1 MRDTRKL
8 GLHLE
13 KKERIDFDFTRK
25 GKRKVIEMN
34 EAIDL
39 NELDFEVLR
48 DREPEVEDKTHELSK
63 EVNTQIDTLI
73 NSLAKTQEKMK
84 CSNLS
89 KA

>member
-48 DREPEVEDKTHELSK
+48 DKEPEVEDKTHELSK

-73 NSLAKTQEKMK
+73 SSLAKTQEKIQ